1 VNRNS
6 RFLLLGSLIVGV
18 IVMQLVAKCGTGT
31 GDSTP
36 NSANVEHKP
45 LYWFDPMKPQQHF
58 DKPGKSPFMDMQL
71 VPKYPDEAGSAV
83 APGGSIAID
92 PRVVQNLGVRLGEVE
107 RGRFARAIDTVG
119 GVAIDEHRIE
129 AIQVRQ
135 PGWVEQ
141 LDVRAVGDT
150 VRRGQRLAG
159 VYAPDLLATQQELLI
174 ARNSQDPQLVE
185 AARRRL
191 ALFGLSAGQIAHIEK
206 SGVAERRVNYFAPF
220 DGYVM
225 ELGVRQGAAVEPGG
239 MLFQLA
245 NLDSVW
251 INAEVPETQA
261 AWIKTGD
268 SATAE
273 VPALPGE
280 HFAGRVDY
288 LYPELMAA
296 TRTLKVRV
304 VVKNAGKRLRPGMFA
319 AVHLGA
325 STRDDVLT
333 VPTEA
338 VIKTG
343 TRSVVI
349 VADDATHFRP
359 VLVRIGSEHDGR
371 SEILEGLNVGQ
382 NVVASGQF
390 LIDSEA
396 TLRGAFNNL
405 AGSTESRD
413 SNAHPELMPSP
424 SAQPAD
430 GGH

>member
-1 VNRNS
+1 
-6 RFLLLGSLIVGV
+6 
-18 IVMQLVAKCGTGT
+18 
-31 GDSTP
+31 
-36 NSANVEHKP
+36 
-45 LYWFDPMKPQQHF
+45 
-58 DKPGKSPFMDMQL
+58 MDMQL
-71 VPKYPDEAGSAV
+71 AAKYPDDDAGSANS
-83 APGGSIAID
+83 AAGSIAID
-92 PRVVQNLGVRLGEVE
+92 PRVVQNLGVRLGTVE

-174 ARNSQDPQLVE
+174 ARNSQDSQLIE

-191 ALFGLSAGQIAHIEK
+191 ALFGLSAGQIAHVEK
-206 SGVAERRVNYFAPF
+206 TGEAERRVNYYAPF
-220 DGYVM
+220 DGYVT
-225 ELGVRQGAAVEPGG
+225 ELGARQGAAVEPGG

-268 SATAE
+268 PAIAE

-280 HFAGRVDY
+280 HFEGRVDY

-304 VVKNAGKRLRPGMFA
+304 VVKNPGKRLRPGMFA

-325 STRDDVLT
+325 ATQDDVLT

-349 VADDATHFRP
+349 IADDGTHFRP
-359 VLVRIGSEHDGR
+359 VLVRIGSEHGGR
-371 SEILEGLNVGQ
+371 SEILEGLSVGQ

-396 TLRGAFNNL
+396 TLRGVFNNL
-405 AGSTESRD
+405 AGSTESHD
-413 SNAHPELMPSP
+413 SNSNPELMPSP
-424 SAQPAD
+424 SAQPSEGA
-430 GGH
+430 H